1 VLTLALYGLL
11 AIGLMGGLF
20 LLAVRF
26 LPAGEQIAP
35 ALRDEPVWALAPDR
49 SLKAA
54 DVAELRLPVAL
65 RGYRF
70 AETDELLD
78 RVVEE
83 LRKRD
88 ERIDQLYRVLITLPP
103 ELLVEIPSLTAG
115 DPLAEAEAAQD
126 SAADPPAPE
135 SATGDELVAVD
146 EPVADEPVGEP
157 PTDPAPDS
165 SSGPAAH
172 GG

>member
-1 VLTLALYGLL
+1 MLTLALYGLL

-35 ALRDEPVWALAPDR
+35 ALRDEPLWALPPDR

-103 ELLVEIPSLTAG
+103 EMLVEIPSLTAG
-115 DPLAEAEAAQD
+115 DPLG
-126 SAADPPAPE
+126 
-135 SATGDELVAVD
+135 ATD
-146 EPVADEPVGEP
+146 EPVASDEPVPDEPAPDEPVATDEPLGQP